1 MDTRRHGTAR
11 VAVRADHTKLIPFI
25 HLHYHIYTYVH
36 FVTIGIHVYTPY
48 IHLKTPHIHPY
59 VHHYIHPNTCTVWY
73 ALCVEGTAPHR
84 STRVAV
90 LGAAIEGGR
99 QGDRSGD
106 QWGTGCAT
114 KQLLV
119 RVNRVN
125 QRVSKE
131 STDE

>member
-1 MDTRRHGTAR
+1 MTQHHSIHPGIQPVFHLVTAYAPTYTRYTC
-11 VAVRADHTKLIPFI
+11 
-25 HLHYHIYTYVH
+25 IYTIYKPLN
-36 FVTIGIHVYTPY
+36 TPCTPLYTP
-48 IHLKTPHIHPY
+48 LRAL
-59 VHHYIHPNTCTVWY
+59 CVWY

-119 RVNRVN
+119 RMNRV
-125 QRVSKE
+125 V
-131 STDE
+131 